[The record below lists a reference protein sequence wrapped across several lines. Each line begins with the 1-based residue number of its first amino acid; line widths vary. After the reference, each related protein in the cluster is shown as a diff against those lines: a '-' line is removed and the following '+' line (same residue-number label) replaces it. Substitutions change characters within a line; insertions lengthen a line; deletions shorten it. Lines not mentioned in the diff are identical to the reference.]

1 MCSCLRY
8 TFEFKASL
16 LFSITATEQ
25 QQKHLQYFYMLLRT
39 FLQPCYTL
47 RAPGDE

>member
-8 TFEFKASL
+8 TFKFKASL

-25 QQKHLQYFYMLLRT
+25 QQKHLQYFHMLLRYFPT
-39 FLQPCYTL
+39 TILCF
-47 RAPGDE
+47 AGA